1 MIITEEIIEAFT
13 LGLLV
18 GYTLCMIITLIV
30 ERIDK

>member
-1 MIITEEIIEAFT
+1 MVITEDMYVAFT

-30 ERIDK
+30 ERISK

>member
-1 MIITEEIIEAFT
+1 MVITEDMHVAFT

-30 ERIDK
+30 ERISK